1 MKLRIL
7 ITGVNGFIGS
17 SMAKYFENQDLF
29 LLARKF
35 DKNPKGKKIIQD
47 LKERLDTSKL
57 PKTIDI
63 IIHEA
68 SKVGRNVPSGDK
80 EAWRINVEATKQLL
94 EYAAKAGA
102 RKFIFASTS
111 AIYPSAEDAVSEETK
126 PEPQNYYAETKLAAE
141 EEIKKFETNL
151 DHVIFRYFYPYGP
164 GQNRGIHKVV
174 IRVLKGE
181 EIILYNK
188 GDNPK
193 TNPIYID
200 DVADLTKKSFDT
212 KGSHIINMGGVEV
225 VKIKE
230 IADWVGEMIGM
241 RPKYNFI
248 DDKNKKNEIGDVE
261 KMKKLLGVP
270 KVKVRQ
276 GLEKLI
282 KSLVQKK

>member
-7 ITGVNGFIGS
+7 ITGVNGFVGS

-57 PKTIDI
+57 PETIDI

-68 SKVGRNVPSGDK
+68 AKAGRDIPSGDK

-94 EYAAKAGA
+94 EYAAKAKA
-102 RKFIFASTS
+102 KKFIFASTS
-111 AIYPSAEDAVSEETK
+111 AVYPSTEDAVSEETK

-141 EEIKKFETNL
+141 EEIKKFEGSL
-151 DHVIFRYFYPYGP
+151 DYFIFRYFYPYGP

-174 IRVLKGE
+174 DRVLKGE
-181 EIILYNK
+181 EIVVYNK
-188 GDNPK
+188 GGNPK

-200 DVADLTKKSFDT
+200 DVADLTKKSFDI
-212 KGSHIINMGGVEV
+212 KGSYVINMGGIEI